1 MLQGCITALVTP
13 MFADGSIDYES
24 LDNLVEWQVQSGVS
38 GLIANGSTGEA
49 ANLSTKET
57 IELIERIIA
66 KADGRVKIIVGAGT
80 ASTATTV
87 TFIER
92 VNNLVG
98 VDYLMCLTPY
108 YMRPTQEGLYQHFAA
123 AAKASKFPVIL
134 YNVPGR
140 TGCNLQDSTT
150 IRLAQD
156 FPNIVGLK
164 DATGDLPRCA
174 NVMALKRDD
183 FMLFSGDDGTALAF
197 MLLGGNGVISVVSN
211 SRPVQM
217 VELCKLALAGDRMS
231 AYALNQ
237 KLVPFY
243 DSFFWEA
250 NPIPVKWA
258 LFHEGRMKTPEL
270 RLPLTV
276 LDKKFQE
283 PMINILNSLQ

>member
-66 KADGRVKIIVGAGT
+66 KAAGRVKIIVGAGT

-174 NVMALKRDD
+174 NVMALKKDG

-217 VELCKLALAGDRMS
+217 VELCKLALAGSRKL
-231 AYALNQ
+231 AYELNQ

-258 LFHEGRMKTPEL
+258 LFHEGRMKTAEL

-276 LDKKFQE
+276 LDKKYQE
-283 PMINILNSLQ
+283 PMTSILNSLQ